1 MIESLG
7 IDLIEIERIKK
18 AQNRWGK
25 RFLERV
31 YTHGELEYCLRK
43 RYPENSLAG
52 RFAAKEAVMKAL
64 GTGLSMGVSWK
75 EIEII
80 NNRRGKPEI
89 IVHGKTKKLL
99 GKRKV
104 LISIAHTRENAI
116 AQAVIVSSPRSRGS
130 G

>member
-18 AQNRWGK
+18 AKNRWGK

-31 YTHGELEYCLRK
+31 YTPNELEYCLRK
-43 RYPENSLAG
+43 RYPETSLAG

-64 GTGLSMGVSWK
+64 GTGLSSGVRWK
-75 EIEII
+75 DIEIL
-80 NNRRGKPEI
+80 NDRKGKPE
-89 IVHGKTKKLL
+89 VLLYGKTKNLI

-104 LISIAHTRENAI
+104 LISISHTKEDAI
-116 AQAVIVSSPRSRGS
+116 AQALILR
-130 G
+130 

>member
-7 IDLIEIERIKK
+7 IDLIEIKRIKK
-18 AQNRWGK
+18 AKQRWGK

-31 YTHGELEYCLRK
+31 YTPKEVEYCFKK

-75 EIEII
+75 DIEIL
-80 NNRRGKPEI
+80 NDGRGKPE
-89 IVHGKTKKLL
+89 VLVYGKTKNIL

-104 LISIAHTRENAI
+104 LISISHTKEDAI
-116 AQAVIVSSPRSRGS
+116 AQAMVIKN
-130 G
+130 

>member
-7 IDLIEIERIKK
+7 VDLIEIKRIKK
-18 AQNRWGK
+18 AKDRWGK

-31 YTHGELEYCLRK
+31 YRPKELDYCLKK

-75 EIEII
+75 EIEIL
-80 NNRRGKPEI
+80 NNRKGKPEI
-89 IVHGKTKKLL
+89 KVYGKTKKLL

-116 AQAVIVSSPRSRGS
+116 AQAIIIE
-130 G
+130 

>member
-7 IDLIEIERIKK
+7 IDLIEIKRVKK
-18 AQNRWGK
+18 VKERWGK

-31 YTHGELEYCLRK
+31 YTPKELEYCLKK

-64 GTGLSMGVSWK
+64 GTGLSLGVSWK
-75 EIEII
+75 DIEII
-80 NNRRGKPEI
+80 NDGRGKPE
-89 IVHGKTKKLL
+89 VFLYGKTRKIL

-104 LISIAHTRENAI
+104 LISISHTKEDAI
-116 AQAVIVSSPRSRGS
+116 AQAIIISSPLVGED
-130 G
+130 

>member
-1 MIESLG
+1 MLESLG

-18 AQNRWGK
+18 ARNRWGK

-31 YTHGELEYCLRK
+31 YTPGELEYCLKK
-43 RYPENSLAG
+43 RYPESSLAG

-80 NNRRGKPEI
+80 NDKKGKPEI
-89 IVHGKTKKLL
+89 TVHGKTKRLL

-116 AQAVIVSSPRSRGS
+116 AQAAIVPSPCRRGS